1 MFVLFD
7 RNFLIDNGV
16 KIHTGPDDRTVNM
29 RSSLLIPPQDFVQLS
44 PITYLTLTSD
54 RMIIGVLSSDI
65 LNQLVNNNNNLF
77 LNVPVTK
84 KTNALGSVIFS
95 SQIGIKIECFNL
107 CSDLNLQNDLPL
119 SYRQYWFIN
128 KRFCKS
134 RNIPIYEKNK
144 PRGKNKTLN
153 YATRHEGNAILLR
166 EYDQPNDRII
176 LDPLNHKSTYKT
188 RLYIGN
194 IGFIDLIALTARKN
208 YSQEILAERVI

>member
-29 RSSLLIPPQDFVQLS
+29 RSSLLIPLQDFVQLS

-54 RMIIGVLSSDI
+54 RMIVGVLSSDI

-95 SQIGIKIECFNL
+95 SQIGIEIECFNL

-128 KRFCKS
+128 KRF
-134 RNIPIYEKNK
+134 
-144 PRGKNKTLN
+144 
-153 YATRHEGNAILLR
+153 
-166 EYDQPNDRII
+166 
-176 LDPLNHKSTYKT
+176 
-188 RLYIGN
+188 
-194 IGFIDLIALTARKN
+194 
-208 YSQEILAERVI
+208 